1 MAHLLLMCMIFVLF
15 IRSSREAWIIGD
27 SSLPRADDSMA
38 VGAYN
43 GKIFIIGGYYEGNAL
58 VEFDIATHS
67 VTDHGKRAIMASKT
81 DGAAQFWSQQGPI
94 LYIIDDTVFSIYDM
108 HTRQFTAN
116 WKGITF
122 LTGVGD
128 DGCLASSAL
137 FLYVTGG
144 DPDGID
150 TLQVLRLTTY
160 SWITNPLPPTMQQ
173 RRQHHSCVLH
183 NDYLWAFAGQWTPDK
198 KNFEIANNERI
209 LATGDIAQNTWNYID
224 PLTVGIV
231 NHRAVAYQDTIYV
244 IGGQDL
250 SSTEY
255 AFVHLVDANTGEV
268 SVSSD
273 PMPDTCDYG
282 APIIVDSTL
291 YVFGGFDTDWYYCP
305 LPTTPQI
312 PTSAVPTKQ
321 PTSAP
326 SEIPTSAPIAAPSNQ
341 PTSDPS
347 TQPSFSPSNQP
358 TAAPVPTNQ
367 PTHAPSEIPTSAP
380 IPAPSEMPTSAPVA
394 APSDQPTSVPSEH
407 PTVAPFAVPSE
418 MPTSVPSNQPTLV
431 PSEHPTGAPVPSN
444 QPTHVPSEIPSIGPI
459 AVPTIHPSV
468 APIASPSNHPSFVPS
483 KHPTY
488 YNPQI
493 HAPMP
498 NEDAT
503 SQPTQDGF
511 VGTSQSN
518 YITTEA
524 SEESPLSEESEESLL
539 FGRIVSL
546 ILWILLILAA
556 VGMGKLCCRARAR
569 AKRDEQGMIE
579 ATNRQTNTG
588 GTVSTTTADDTIDD
602 WHTKQMNATNQMN
615 GEQGQGMIEA
625 TNRQTNTG
633 GTVSTTTADD
643 TIDDWHTKQMNATNQ
658 MNGEQG
664 QGMIEATNQQTNTAV
679 SPVTAV
685 DDTIDA
691 WRTKQMN
698 VTNQMNDEQGQA
710 PGERDDETELND
722 TDAEESS
729 DSENLYGGG
738 TAGYVEQ
745 RRDQQTCTDCG
756 VFKMGSLYDGLFY
769 CHDCAAYY
777 TVTPQ

>member
-224 PLTVGIV
+224 PLTVAIES
-231 NHRAVAYQDTIYV
+231 HCAVAYQDIIYV
-244 IGGQDL
+244 IGGRDGDL
-250 SSTEY
+250 TSFD
-255 AFVHLVDANTGEV
+255 FVHLVDANTGEV
-268 SVSSD
+268 TLS
-273 PMPDTCDYG
+273 PDRMQSPNQYG

-291 YVFGGFDTDWYYCP
+291 YLFGGFELPSGSMSTEWQYYP
-305 LPTTPQI
+305 LDTTPQI
-312 PTSAVPTKQ
+312 PDSAVPSK
-321 PTSAP
+321 
-326 SEIPTSAPIAAPSNQ
+326 
-341 PTSDPS
+341 
-347 TQPSFSPSNQP
+347 
-358 TAAPVPTNQ
+358 
-367 PTHAPSEIPTSAP
+367 
-380 IPAPSEMPTSAPVA
+380 
-394 APSDQPTSVPSEH
+394 QPTSVPSEIPIAAPSNH
-407 PTVAPFAVPSE
+407 PVAVPSKQ
-418 MPTSVPSNQPTLV
+418 PTSVPSEIPTRVPIAAPSNHPVAVPSKQPTSVPSEIPTRVPIAAPSNHPVAVPSKQPTLV
-431 PSEHPTGAPVPSN
+431 PSAHPAVAPVSSH
-444 QPTHVPSEIPSIGPI
+444 QPTHVPSEIPTIGPI

-483 KHPTY
+483 KHPTD

-625 TNRQTNTG
+625 TNQQKNTA
-633 GTVSTTTADD
+633 VSPATLTTAGGDAITTAGDD
-643 TIDDWHTKQMNATNQ
+643 TITPAGDDTIHEWRAKQMNVTNQ

-664 QGMIEATNQQTNTAV
+664 QG
-679 SPVTAV
+679 
-685 DDTIDA
+685 
-691 WRTKQMN
+691 K
-698 VTNQMNDEQGQA
+698 
-710 PGERDDETELND
+710 GERGHGIELND
-722 TDAEESS
+722 ADADES
-729 DSENLYGGG
+729 DSEQLYEARRPSSAMAITPVNNTKGCGGSH
-738 TAGYVEQ
+738 VEEPLHE
-745 RRDQQTCTDCG
+745 QTCVDCG
-756 VFKMGSLYDGLFY
+756 LMRMGSLYNGLFY
-769 CHDCAAYY
+769 CNDCTAYY

>member
-224 PLTVGIV
+224 PLTVAIES
-231 NHRAVAYQDTIYV
+231 HCAVAYQDIIYV
-244 IGGQDL
+244 IGGRDGDL
-250 SSTEY
+250 TSFD
-255 AFVHLVDANTGEV
+255 FVHLVDANTGEV
-268 SVSSD
+268 TLS
-273 PMPDTCDYG
+273 PDRMQSPNQYG

-291 YVFGGFDTDWYYCP
+291 YLFGGFELPSGSMSTEWQYYP
-305 LPTTPQI
+305 LDTTPQI
-312 PTSAVPTKQ
+312 PDSAVPSK
-321 PTSAP
+321 
-326 SEIPTSAPIAAPSNQ
+326 
-341 PTSDPS
+341 
-347 TQPSFSPSNQP
+347 
-358 TAAPVPTNQ
+358 
-367 PTHAPSEIPTSAP
+367 
-380 IPAPSEMPTSAPVA
+380 
-394 APSDQPTSVPSEH
+394 QPTSVPSEIPIAAPSNH
-407 PTVAPFAVPSE
+407 PVAVPSK
-418 MPTSVPSNQPTLV
+418 QPTLV
-431 PSEHPTGAPVPSN
+431 PSEHPAVAPVPSN
-444 QPTHVPSEIPSIGPI
+444 QPTHVPSEIPTIGPI

-483 KHPTY
+483 KHPTD

-625 TNRQTNTG
+625 TNQQKNTA
-633 GTVSTTTADD
+633 VSPATLTTAGGDAITTAGDD
-643 TIDDWHTKQMNATNQ
+643 TITPAGDDTIHEWRAKQMNVTNQ

-664 QGMIEATNQQTNTAV
+664 QG
-679 SPVTAV
+679 
-685 DDTIDA
+685 
-691 WRTKQMN
+691 K
-698 VTNQMNDEQGQA
+698 
-710 PGERDDETELND
+710 GERGHGIELND
-722 TDAEESS
+722 ADADES
-729 DSENLYGGG
+729 DSEQLYEARRPSSAMAITPVNNTKGCGGSH
-738 TAGYVEQ
+738 VEEPLHE
-745 RRDQQTCTDCG
+745 QTCVDCG
-756 VFKMGSLYDGLFY
+756 LMRMGSLYNGLFY
-769 CHDCAAYY
+769 CNDCTAYY

>member
-1 MAHLLLMCMIFVLF
+1 M
-15 IRSSREAWIIGD
+15 
-27 SSLPRADDSMA
+27 
-38 VGAYN
+38 
-43 GKIFIIGGYYEGNAL
+43 GGYWDPNAL

-67 VTDHGKRAIMASKT
+67 VTDHGRRAIMESET
-81 DGAAQFWSQQGPI
+81 VGAAQYWSQQGP
-94 LYIIDDTVFSIYDM
+94 LVYIIHEEGSICFFNIYDM
-108 HTRQFTAN
+108 RTRQYTTN

-150 TLQVLRLTTY
+150 ALQVLSLTTY

-224 PLTVGIV
+224 PLTVAIES
-231 NHRAVAYQDTIYV
+231 HCAVAYQDIIYV
-244 IGGQDL
+244 IGGRDGDL
-250 SSTEY
+250 TSFD
-255 AFVHLVDANTGEV
+255 FVHLVDANTGEV
-268 SVSSD
+268 TLS
-273 PMPDTCDYG
+273 PDRMQSPNQYG

-291 YVFGGFDTDWYYCP
+291 YLFGGFELPSGSMSTEWQYYP
-305 LPTTPQI
+305 LDTTPQI
-312 PTSAVPTKQ
+312 PDSAVPSK
-321 PTSAP
+321 
-326 SEIPTSAPIAAPSNQ
+326 
-341 PTSDPS
+341 
-347 TQPSFSPSNQP
+347 
-358 TAAPVPTNQ
+358 
-367 PTHAPSEIPTSAP
+367 
-380 IPAPSEMPTSAPVA
+380 
-394 APSDQPTSVPSEH
+394 QPTSVPSEIPIAAPSNH
-407 PTVAPFAVPSE
+407 PVAVPSK
-418 MPTSVPSNQPTLV
+418 QPTLV
-431 PSEHPTGAPVPSN
+431 PSEHPAVAPVPSN
-444 QPTHVPSEIPSIGPI
+444 QPTHVPSEIPTIGPI

-483 KHPTY
+483 KHPTD

-579 ATNRQTNTG
+579 AT
-588 GTVSTTTADDTIDD
+588 
-602 WHTKQMNATNQMN
+602 K
-615 GEQGQGMIEA
+615 
-625 TNRQTNTG
+625 
-633 GTVSTTTADD
+633 
-643 TIDDWHTKQMNATNQ
+643 
-658 MNGEQG
+658 
-664 QGMIEATNQQTNTAV
+664 QQTNTAV

>member
-244 IGGQDL
+244 IGGQDGG
-250 SSTEY
+250 SNQFD
-255 AFVHLVDANTGEV
+255 FVHLVDANTGEV
-268 SVSSD
+268 TLS
-273 PMPDTCDYG
+273 PDRMQALNEYG

-291 YVFGGFDTDWYYCP
+291 YLFGGDPLTTEWQYCELDTTP
-305 LPTTPQI
+305 PMPTT
-312 PTSAVPTKQ
+312 AVPTNQ

-326 SEIPTSAPIAAPSNQ
+326 SEIPTSAPIAAPS
-341 PTSDPS
+341 
-347 TQPSFSPSNQP
+347 
-358 TAAPVPTNQ
+358 
-367 PTHAPSEIPTSAP
+367 EI
-380 IPAPSEMPTSAPVA
+380 PTSAPVA

-444 QPTHVPSEIPSIGPI
+444 QPTHVPSEMPTIHPIQPTFFPSAHPTVGPI
-459 AVPTIHPSV
+459 AVPSAHPTV
-468 APIASPSNHPSFVPS
+468 IPMDSPSNYPSLVPS
-483 KHPTY
+483 KHPTD
-488 YNPQI
+488 NDPRI

-503 SQPTQDGF
+503 SPPTQNGF

-518 YITTEA
+518 SITTEA
-524 SEESPLSEESEESLL
+524 SPIRNNSPKNDLL
-539 FGRIVSL
+539 NNVL
-546 ILWILLILAA
+546 
-556 VGMGKLCCRARAR
+556 GMGIGALVMLSIGGIITYACFHDKKKH
-569 AKRDEQGMIE
+569 AKRAEQGMIE
-579 ATNRQTNTG
+579 ATNQETNTV
-588 GTVSTTTADDTIDD
+588 GTVSPTLTTAGDDTID
-602 WHTKQMNATNQMN
+602 
-615 GEQGQGMIEA
+615 E
-625 TNRQTNTG
+625 
-633 GTVSTTTADD
+633 
-643 TIDDWHTKQMNATNQ
+643 
-658 MNGEQG
+658 
-664 QGMIEATNQQTNTAV
+664 
-679 SPVTAV
+679 
-685 DDTIDA
+685 

-698 VTNQMNDEQGQA
+698 VTNQMNGEQGQGK
-710 PGERDDETELND
+710 GERGHGIELND
-722 TDAEESS
+722 ADADES
-729 DSENLYGGG
+729 DSEQLYEARRPSSAMAITPVNNTKGCGGSH
-738 TAGYVEQ
+738 VEEPLHE
-745 RRDQQTCTDCG
+745 QTCVDCG
-756 VFKMGSLYDGLFY
+756 LMRMGSLYNGLFY
-769 CHDCAAYY
+769 CNDCTAYY

>member
-224 PLTVGIV
+224 PLTVAIES
-231 NHRAVAYQDTIYV
+231 HCAVAYQDIIYV
-244 IGGQDL
+244 IGGRDGDL
-250 SSTEY
+250 TSFD
-255 AFVHLVDANTGEV
+255 FVHLVDANTGEV
-268 SVSSD
+268 TVSPDRMQSVSQL
-273 PMPDTCDYG
+273 G

-291 YVFGGFDTDWYYCP
+291 YLFGGDPLTTEWQYCELDTTP
-305 LPTTPQI
+305 PMPTT
-312 PTSAVPTKQ
+312 AVPTNQ

-326 SEIPTSAPIAAPSNQ
+326 SEIPTSAPIAAPS
-341 PTSDPS
+341 
-347 TQPSFSPSNQP
+347 
-358 TAAPVPTNQ
+358 
-367 PTHAPSEIPTSAP
+367 EI
-380 IPAPSEMPTSAPVA
+380 PTSAPVA

-444 QPTHVPSEIPSIGPI
+444 QPTHVPSEMPTIHPIQPTFFPSAHPTVGPI
-459 AVPTIHPSV
+459 AVPSAHPTV
-468 APIASPSNHPSFVPS
+468 IPMDSPSNYPSLVPS
-483 KHPTY
+483 KHPTD
-488 YNPQI
+488 NDPRI

-503 SQPTQDGF
+503 SPPTQNGF

-615 GEQGQGMIEA
+615 GEQGQGE
-625 TNRQTNTG
+625 G
-633 GTVSTTTADD
+633 GR
-643 TIDDWHTKQMNATNQ
+643 
-658 MNGEQG
+658 
-664 QGMIEATNQQTNTAV
+664 
-679 SPVTAV
+679 
-685 DDTIDA
+685 DA
-691 WRTKQMN
+691 
-698 VTNQMNDEQGQA
+698 E
-710 PGERDDETELND
+710 PELND
-722 TDAEESS
+722 TDAEETS
-729 DSENLYGGG
+729 DSENLYEERKPSLAMHMTPGNDDVKTEGACSNPMV
-738 TAGYVEQ
+738 TNGYVEEP
-745 RRDQQTCTDCG
+745 RDEQACVDCG
-756 VFKMGSLYDGLFY
+756 LMKMGSLYDGLFY